1 MGHCCQSPAP
11 SLPLLCHVKRETT
24 VPRIVTALPSS
35 NHSIVLH
42 RCAFPAD
49 SSLLLLRGFERAD
62 CRRSSFERIA
72 EHTHAF
78 AFVTM
83 KAVFYGFC
91 SLFSSNITLFWEKYL
106 PEIFYLFNDSCK
118 IISSCFFSF
127 LLLEVTF
134 FLLIFVKKLQVDF
147 ISLLFFIKAIWCI
160 WIVISCFFSH

>member
-1 MGHCCQSPAP
+1 MGHCYQSPAP

-62 CRRSSFERIA
+62 CRRSSFGRIA
-72 EHTHAF
+72 EHTRAF

-91 SLFSSNITLFWEKYL
+91 RLFFVKHYVVFEKNIF
-106 PEIFYLFNDSCK
+106 PRNFIFLMILVKLSRVA
-118 IISSCFFSF
+118 SF
-127 LLLEVTF
+127 LLF
-134 FLLIFVKKLQVDF
+134 Y
-147 ISLLFFIKAIWCI
+147 
-160 WIVISCFFSH
+160 